1 MSLCNFWTSD
11 ASAVVAPPPTVPADI
26 DNTRAIGR
34 VLYTDYFFPFQVSG
48 LILLVA
54 MIGAIV
60 LTHRRRPDV
69 RRQRTTAQLDRK
81 IADVIE
87 VRKIQPGQGVDV

>member
-1 MSLCNFWTSD
+1 MRHGGEVIT
-11 ASAVVAPPPTVPADI
+11 
-26 DNTRAIGR
+26 NTEAIGR
-34 VLYTDYFFPFQVSG
+34 VLYTDYIYAFQLSG

-69 RRQRTTAQLDRK
+69 RRQK
-81 IADVIE
+81 ISKQIGITRDDAMEIKSVNSGEGI
-87 VRKIQPGQGVDV
+87 